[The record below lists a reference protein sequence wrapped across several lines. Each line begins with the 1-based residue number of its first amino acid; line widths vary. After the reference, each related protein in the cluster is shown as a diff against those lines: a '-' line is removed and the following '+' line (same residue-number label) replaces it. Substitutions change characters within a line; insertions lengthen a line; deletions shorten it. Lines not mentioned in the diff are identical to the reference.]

1 MIKSGADING
11 IALRYFNVIGAHE
24 SGLIGEL
31 PWGVPANLLPFIT

>member
-1 MIKSGADING
+1 MIKSGVNMKG

-31 PWGVPANLLPFIT
+31 PDGIPANLLPFVT